1 MIKAYSYQN
10 YDEGQDWK
18 APAIPAGS
26 YDSGYLTRRNRRVAT
41 DRYVAAHEMGSA
53 VQDTRNQSA
62 ANAH

>member
-41 DRYVAAHEMGSA
+41 DRYVF
-53 VQDTRNQSA
+53 D
-62 ANAH
+62 